1 MKLSSITL
9 SFFIILIGNYA
20 FSSDIDTELKSCIS
34 SNQTTAGMTN
44 CTNKALLEWDSELN
58 STYQELRLK
67 LSEDARNSLLNAQR
81 SWIEYKDAEIQNIND
96 IYDSLEGTMYIPM
109 RANAILQI
117 TKKRTLELKSYLAL
131 VSK

>member
-1 MKLSSITL
+1 
-9 SFFIILIGNYA
+9 
-20 FSSDIDTELKSCIS
+20 
-34 SNQTTAGMTN
+34 MTN